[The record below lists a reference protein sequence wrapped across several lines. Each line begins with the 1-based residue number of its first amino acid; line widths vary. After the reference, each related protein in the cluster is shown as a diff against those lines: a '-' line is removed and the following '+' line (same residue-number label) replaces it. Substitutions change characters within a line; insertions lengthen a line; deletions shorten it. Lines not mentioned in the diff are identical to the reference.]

1 MSRMLG
7 PILMLLLIAAAQPG
21 QVTAQDRREVI
32 ANSAVLLEHR
42 YVDPAAGARLAARLR
57 SAGRQWTGITDPEAF
72 ASAVTQWLRRE
83 SGDGHLGLSYSKT
96 PIPAHGGEGS
106 FSEAQMERWYGAHRN
121 HGIEKIERL
130 EGNVLLLDLR
140 VFPPSAMA
148 GEVIAAAMNVVAQ
161 GDALIIDL
169 RRNGGGA
176 DTAQLVMGY
185 LLEGGSPL
193 SGSYDRPSNT
203 RRYVSSSHWVP
214 GRRFG
219 SAKPLYILTSS
230 KTFSAAEAVAY
241 NLQALKRAVI
251 VGERTGGGAHP
262 FEYRRVHAHFAL
274 DLPEGKSIHPIT
286 GGNWQG
292 VGVKPDVEVAADQ
305 ALDRALELAREAI
318 AKGRSKAASGPRS
331 LP

>member
-1 MSRMLG
+1 
-7 PILMLLLIAAAQPG
+7 MLL
-21 QVTAQDRREVI
+21 E
-32 ANSAVLLEHR
+32 
-42 YVDPAAGARLAARLR
+42 
-57 SAGRQWTGITDPEAF
+57 
-72 ASAVTQWLRRE
+72 
-83 SGDGHLGLSYSKT
+83 
-96 PIPAHGGEGS
+96 
-106 FSEAQMERWYGAHRN
+106 
-121 HGIEKIERL
+121 
-130 EGNVLLLDLR
+130 LR

-148 GEVIAAAMNVVAQ
+148 GEVVAAAMNVVAQ

-203 RRYVSSSHWVP
+203 RRYVSSPHWVP

-251 VGERTGGGAHP
+251 IGERTGGGAHP

-318 AKGRSKAASGPRS
+318 AKGRSAAASGPRS